1 MSSHDDH
8 QSATLSAEDVRQWKN
23 ERSRLEARISQLT
36 RKIEAAELLFP
47 GIGSAEPVRAIS
59 RKEAAGVGSM
69 GDAAKNAIREAGVP
83 LAPPEIRRKL
93 ETSGF
98 AEQLGKNP
106 NYLYTVIF
114 RLFRRGELV
123 RDGERYRLP
132 DGDESPM
139 EVAGADHR
147 PRELTLN

>member
-1 MSSHDDH
+1 MS
-8 QSATLSAEDVRQWKN
+8 N
-23 ERSRLEARISQLT
+23 SRKRPRDASQLAKLMIDIAT
-36 RKIEAAELLFP
+36 
-47 GIGSAEPVRAIS
+47 GQTTEPDS
-59 RKEAAGVGSM
+59 PEPEKDAAGVGSM

-83 LAPPEIRRKL
+83 LAPPDIRRKL

-139 EVAGADHR
+139 EVAGADDR